1 MAIRQPGNSA
11 IRSSGL
17 PDYRV
22 VLETM
27 AKNFRIISYSREG
40 KITLELVGEIDGSSA
55 AEVCWKLQELG
66 IRECSMDFSR
76 VKVIDLFGARVL
88 ARGLKSLRD
97 RGVRF
102 EVEALPE
109 RVAEKLC
116 LGGILE
122 ALV

>member
-1 MAIRQPGNSA
+1 M
-11 IRSSGL
+11 